1 MQCKLSY
8 LRPAGIAH
16 RSLANGPQAYSNV
29 KKFVCRSTSIGT
41 LLRGSLS
48 TTSGPVPLRDV
59 SATQFQLSGAG
70 LVIRARRTVI
80 PLARRAGAESDRCFA
95 GRRLTVVRRWSARWP
110 RNRRRNRETT
120 KASGAISAARNSRRT
135 RSARSRPRAA
145 CGARRPRCRPPPRS
159 RPCRGRHAAARIG
172 LAEKR
177 IHPLQHALRKRG
189 PNIADAWDLTW
200 VTALSINLWD
210 LQSQERKKK
219 HQPLQSRHSAGWR
232 RTDKR
237 RRRSTPMRK
246 ASRRDLDR
254 RTHLLKSASNS
265 NLP

>member
-1 MQCKLSY
+1 MQIEL
-8 LRPAGIAH
+8 PATCWDCAPISRKWAASLFERQEVCVSLHKH
-16 RSLANGPQAYSNV
+16 RY
-29 KKFVCRSTSIGT
+29 
-41 LLRGSLS
+41 
-48 TTSGPVPLRDV
+48 
-59 SATQFQLSGAG
+59 SATRLSLDHIRSGSAPGCERHPISAKRRGFGHPGPPDSDTAG
-70 LVIRARRTVI
+70 VTSWRRIGSVLCE
-80 PLARRAGAESDRCFA
+80 PAPDGC
-95 GRRLTVVRRWSARWP
+95 RRWSARWP

-145 CGARRPRCRPPPRS
+145 SGARRPRCRPPPRS